1 MRQAGGQTQAEQ
13 GVPMRPLRFQDRAD
27 AGRQLAGALARFRG
41 RRPLVLA
48 IPRGGVPL
56 GREIADALDGELD
69 VVLVHKLGAPDN
81 PEYAIGAVDEAGGVE
96 LSPVAAR
103 VPQEY
108 LAAEVAHQRAALV
121 ARRHRY
127 GGALSDPGGRIVIV
141 VDDGIA
147 TGATLKA
154 ALRLL
159 RQRKPAE
166 LVAAIP
172 VAPPESLLTLQELA
186 DKVACLATPEDFMAV
201 GQYYADFGQVEDE
214 QVEALVHPAAGRPG

>member
-1 MRQAGGQTQAEQ
+1 
-13 GVPMRPLRFQDRAD
+13 MRPLRFHDRSD

-41 RRPLVLA
+41 QRPLVLA

-56 GREIADALDGELD
+56 GREVANALGGDLD
-69 VVLVHKLGAPDN
+69 VVLVHKLGAPGN

-96 LSPVAAR
+96 LSSVAAH
-103 VPQEY
+103 VPQDF

-127 GGALSDPGGRIVIV
+127 GGSLSDPAGRVVIV

-159 RQRKPAE
+159 RQRDPAE
-166 LVAAIP
+166 LVVAIP
-172 VAPPESLLTLQELA
+172 VAPPESLPALEELA
-186 DKVACLATPEDFMAV
+186 DEVVCLATPDDFMAV
-201 GQYYADFGQVEDE
+201 GQYYADFGQVEDDE
-214 QVEALVHPAAGRPG
+214 VQALLHPATGIRG

>member
-1 MRQAGGQTQAEQ
+1 MS
-13 GVPMRPLRFQDRAD
+13 PLRFQDRAD
-27 AGRQLAGALARFRG
+27 AGRQLAGALSRFRG

-56 GREIADALDGELD
+56 GRAIADSLGGDLD
-69 VVLVHKLGAPDN
+69 VVLVHKLGAPGN

-103 VPQEY
+103 VPQDY
-108 LAAEVAHQRAALV
+108 IAAEVAHQRAALV

-127 GGALSDPGGRIVIV
+127 GGALSDPTGRIVIV

-147 TGATLKA
+147 TGSTLKA

-159 RQRKPAE
+159 RQREPAE

-172 VAPPESLLTLQELA
+172 VAPPESLAALQELA
-186 DKVACLATPEDFMAV
+186 DAVVCLSSPEDFMAV
-201 GQYYADFGQVEDE
+201 GQYYADFDQVVDE
-214 QVEALVHPAAGRPG
+214 QVEALLHPAAPA

>member
-1 MRQAGGQTQAEQ
+1 
-13 GVPMRPLRFQDRAD
+13 MRPLRFHDRAD
-27 AGRQLAGALARFRG
+27 AGRQLAGALAPFRG

-56 GREIADALDGELD
+56 GRAIADALGGDLD
-69 VVLVHKLGAPDN
+69 VVLVHKLGAPGN
-81 PEYAIGAVDEAGGVE
+81 PEYAIGAVDETGGVE
-96 LSPVAAR
+96 LAPAAAR
-103 VPQEY
+103 VPQDF

-127 GGALSDPGGRIVIV
+127 GGALSDPAGRVVIV

-147 TGATLKA
+147 TGSTLKA

-159 RQRKPAE
+159 RQRDPGE

-172 VAPPESLLTLQELA
+172 VAPPEALPALRELA
-186 DKVACLATPEDFMAV
+186 DEVVCLCAPDDFMAV

-214 QVEALVHPAAGRPG
+214 EVAALLHPAPA

>member
-1 MRQAGGQTQAEQ
+1 M
-13 GVPMRPLRFQDRAD
+13 VPLRFTDRPD
-27 AGRQLAGALARFRG
+27 AGRALADALARYRG

-48 IPRGGVPL
+48 IPRGGVPV
-56 GREIADALDGELD
+56 GREVADALGGELD

-127 GGALSDPGGRIVIV
+127 GGALSDPSGRVVIV

-159 RQRKPAE
+159 RQREPVE

-172 VAPPESLLTLQELA
+172 VAAPESLPGLLELA
-186 DKVACLATPEDFMAV
+186 DEVVCLSAPEDFMAV

-214 QVEALVHPAAGRPG
+214 EVEALLHPASGIRG

>member
-1 MRQAGGQTQAEQ
+1 MS
-13 GVPMRPLRFQDRAD
+13 PLRFQDRAD

-56 GREIADALDGELD
+56 GRAIADALDGDLD

-103 VPQEY
+103 VPQDF

-127 GGALSDPGGRIVIV
+127 GGALSDPAGRVVIV

-159 RQRKPAE
+159 RQRDPAE
-166 LVAAIP
+166 LVVAIP
-172 VAPPESLLTLQELA
+172 VAPPESLLALEELV
-186 DKVACLATPEDFMAV
+186 DEVVCLSTPDDFMAV
-201 GQYYADFGQVEDE
+201 GQYYADFSQVEDAE
-214 QVEALVHPAAGRPG
+214 VEALLHPAAGVRG

>member
-1 MRQAGGQTQAEQ
+1 
-13 GVPMRPLRFQDRAD
+13 VP
-27 AGRQLAGALARFRG
+27 
-41 RRPLVLA
+41 V
-48 IPRGGVPL
+48 
-56 GREIADALDGELD
+56 GREVADALGGELD

-121 ARRHRY
+121 ARRQRY
-127 GGALSDPGGRIVIV
+127 GGALSDPSGRVVIV

-159 RQRKPAE
+159 RQREPVE

-172 VAPPESLLTLQELA
+172 VAAPESLPGLLELA
-186 DKVACLATPEDFMAV
+186 DEVVCLSAPEDFMAV

-214 QVEALVHPAAGRPG
+214 EVEALLHPASGIRG